1 MILNCYA
8 VDQTEYRF
16 PRHGIPRNCAMQH
29 YLPRTKLTRH
39 ICARGIFPL
48 NTVFETHLFIFVFNE
63 LENWSRASRYHR
75 HYISSIPTIHGT
87 IWDEKIPL
95 NNDFY
100 YHCVFAGC
108 ITIGVIPLRGLILIV
123 MIIGVVKWIAYLQFL
138 TPIKVS

>member
-1 MILNCYA
+1 MLLIKLNTA
-8 VDQTEYRF
+8 FHGTEF
-16 PRHGIPRNCAMQH
+16 LGIAPCNIIC
-29 YLPRTKLTRH
+29 LELKLTRH
-39 ICARGIFPL
+39 TCARGIFPL

-75 HYISSIPTIHGT
+75 HYISSLPTINGT

-95 NNDFY
+95 NNDVY
-100 YHCVFAGC
+100 YNCVFAGC
-108 ITIGVIPLRGLILIV
+108 ITIGVIPLRGLVLIV